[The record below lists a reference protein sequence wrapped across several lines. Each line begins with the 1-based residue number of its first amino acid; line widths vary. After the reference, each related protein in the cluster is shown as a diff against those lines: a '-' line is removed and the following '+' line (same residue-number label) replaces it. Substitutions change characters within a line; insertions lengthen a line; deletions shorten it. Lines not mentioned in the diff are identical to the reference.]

1 MKAKKKVRKAYK
13 EKHRK
18 MLQLIRKRAER
29 RKKMKNS
36 EKKIVK
42 EDGENKHVQIYKPKA
57 KKGDGKKRET
67 HHVT

>member
-1 MKAKKKVRKAYK
+1 MKGKRETYK

-18 MLQLIRKRAER
+18 MLQLIKKRAQR

-42 EDGENKHVQIYKPKA
+42 EDGEKKA
-57 KKGDGKKRET
+57 CVDI
-67 HHVT
+67 